1 MPLGVVPNVNHQI
14 SFTSGYKKGEDG
26 KWCSPTIAQPRVE
39 PRQAPAPSPARSP
52 ARTPARAPP
61 RAPAPAASTP
71 PPAPPP
77 AAVPAA
83 LEPEL
88 SFEQKVALA
97 RLEHDR
103 LVTGK
108 AFVPIGTA
116 RSAQAAAPQLPP
128 QATPS
133 LETLREDADIL
144 LAPASP
150 ASNLSAARPDSPSS
164 LASSVSARRL
174 ARAQSRSPRGHPN
187 RARQELQE
195 ILSGK
200 FGAVPGESIS
210 GLERLLKVGEYCE
223 QMRDASDLDFFEITR
238 EFVHG
243 HDWSTDASCV
253 HLDVPELFGLV
264 ERWSA
269 EELREN
275 VLTCI
280 ADGGLHLSTIL
291 GLNLGDMRAAFFLEV
306 LEAAAREEAGART
319 AFARFMTASESGAA
333 QKAYDEVLAMLG
345 LAGDRT
351 GDRISLAELAPLLL
365 PVLPH
370 RGRQLL
376 RRLSERALHPQYL
389 PRAGTA
395 ARGKYL
401 PGSPMH
407 AVIVGGGP
415 VGLRCALELAF
426 LGCDVEVRGSGLP
439 VVAFD
444 GL

>member
-1 MPLGVVPNVNHQI
+1 
-14 SFTSGYKKGEDG
+14 
-26 KWCSPTIAQPRVE
+26 
-39 PRQAPAPSPARSP
+39 
-52 ARTPARAPP
+52 
-61 RAPAPAASTP
+61 
-71 PPAPPP
+71 
-77 AAVPAA
+77 
-83 LEPEL
+83 
-88 SFEQKVALA
+88 
-97 RLEHDR
+97 LEHDR

-116 RSAQAAAPQLPP
+116 RSAQATAPQLPP
-128 QATPS
+128 QAPPS
-133 LETLREDADIL
+133 LETLRQDAEIL
-144 LAPASP
+144 QAPASP
-150 ASNLSAARPDSPSS
+150 ASNLSASTTVRPDSPSS
-164 LASSVSARRL
+164 LASNVSARRL

-200 FGAVPGESIS
+200 LGAVPGESSS

-223 QMRDASDLDFFEITR
+223 QLRDASDLDFFEITR

-333 QKAYDEVLAMLG
+333 QMAFDEVLAMLG
-345 LAGDRT
+345 LAGDRI

-395 ARGKYL
+395 ARGKHL

-426 LGCDVEVRGSGLP
+426 LGCDVEVRGSGHQWWPLMASD
-439 VVAFD
+439 V
-444 GL
+444 L